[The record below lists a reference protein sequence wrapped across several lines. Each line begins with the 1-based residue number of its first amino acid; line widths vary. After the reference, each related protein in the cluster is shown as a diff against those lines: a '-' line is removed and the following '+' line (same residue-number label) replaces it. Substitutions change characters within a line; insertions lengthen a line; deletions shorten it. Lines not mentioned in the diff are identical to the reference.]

1 MKSLILLCDNY
12 PIGLGEFFL
21 DDEMKIADSI
31 FDKIVFIVPE
41 NQYKIHPRLLNIKM
55 IVYKWNFK
63 ISLKIII
70 KSIPFLFSLITFE
83 EIYRNRLKT
92 SLISRIK
99 IVSMDVFKST
109 FLNETIKNVVKE
121 EKIVYSDSVFYSYWN
136 DYKALALARIAIS
149 HKGVYI
155 SRAHA
160 SDIFDFRSSF
170 NFLPYKN
177 FILKNLNMTFS
188 ISQLGKLELQKY
200 VNVKSRNKISI
211 SRLGKKNHRIPLFE
225 KKNPKIIVCSCSHF
239 NSLKRVHL
247 IPKILKKLE
256 ITDLHWV
263 HFGWGYP
270 EYEQLVKNELKD
282 AAFSYELKGI
292 TENEE
297 ILNYYSNNYV
307 DFFINTS
314 EHEGVPVSIMEAF
327 SAGIPAI
334 ATNVGAVSEIID
346 ESCGLLIEKNFEI
359 DEVTQNI
366 LKFLNQNEIDRMNFR
381 KSAFAKWKNEF
392 EVNENYLNFYNEIK
406 SMFPSKVTIQ

>member
-1 MKSLILLCDNY
+1 
-12 PIGLGEFFL
+12 
-21 DDEMKIADSI
+21 MKIADSI

-41 NQYKIHPRLLNIKM
+41 NQYKIHPRFLTSKM
-55 IVYKWNFK
+55 VVYKWNFK
-63 ISLKIII
+63 ISLKIIVQ
-70 KSIPFLFSLITFE
+70 SIPFLVSSITLKE
-83 EIYRNRLKT
+83 LYRNRLKT
-92 SLISRIK
+92 SLINRIK

-170 NFLPYKN
+170 NYLPYKN

-188 ISQLGKLELQKY
+188 ISQLGKLELHKY

-211 SRLGKKNHRIPLFE
+211 SRLGKKNHRTPLFE
-225 KKNPKIIVCSCSHF
+225 KKSPKIIVCSCSHF

-256 ITDLHWV
+256 ITNLHWV

-282 AAFSYELKGI
+282 AAFTYDLKGI

-334 ATNVGAVSEIID
+334 ATNVGAVNEIID

-359 DEVTQNI
+359 DDVAQNI
-366 LKFLNQNEIDRMNFR
+366 LKFLNQNEMDRMNFR
-381 KSAFAKWKNEF
+381 KSAFEKWKNEF
-392 EVNENYLNFYNEIK
+392 EVNKNYLNFYNEIK
-406 SMFPSKVTIQ
+406 SMFPSEVSIK

>member
-1 MKSLILLCDNY
+1 MKTLILFCDNY

-41 NQYKIHPRLLNIKM
+41 NQYKIHPRFLTSKM
-55 IVYKWNFK
+55 VVYKWNFK
-63 ISLKIII
+63 ISLKIIVQ
-70 KSIPFLFSLITFE
+70 SIPFLVSSITLKE
-83 EIYRNRLKT
+83 LYRNRLKT
-92 SLISRIK
+92 SLINRIK
-99 IVSMDVFKST
+99 IVSMDVFKSS
-109 FLNETIKNVVKE
+109 FLIETIKNVVKE
-121 EKIVYSDSVFYSYWN
+121 ERIVYLDSVFYSYWN
-136 DYKALALARIAIS
+136 DYKALALARIAVS

-170 NFLPYKN
+170 NYLPYKN

-200 VNVKSRNKISI
+200 VNTIDLNKISI
-211 SRLGKKNHRIPLFE
+211 SRLGKKNHRTPLFE
-225 KKNPKIIVCSCSHF
+225 KKSPKIIVCSCSHF

-256 ITDLHWV
+256 ITNLHWV

-282 AAFSYELKGI
+282 AAFSYDLKGI
-292 TENEE
+292 TENEV

-334 ATNVGAVSEIID
+334 ATNVGAVNEIID

-359 DEVTQNI
+359 DEVAQNI
-366 LKFLNQNEIDRMNFR
+366 LKFLNQNEMYRMNFR

-392 EVNENYLNFYNEIK
+392 EVNKNYLNFYNEIK